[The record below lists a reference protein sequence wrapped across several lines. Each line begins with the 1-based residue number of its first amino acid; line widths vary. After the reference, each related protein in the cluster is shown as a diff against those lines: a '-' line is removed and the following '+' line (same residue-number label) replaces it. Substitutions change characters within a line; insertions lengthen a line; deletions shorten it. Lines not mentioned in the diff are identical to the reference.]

1 MFKSSCPIDITWFPF
16 DDQSCEMKFGSWTY
30 NGFKVTRPNRSQD
43 ATEARDRRKTSPWT
57 SWHITITI
65 YSSLQS
71 HCRDA
76 AAYKN
81 YTNGRFVPPS
91 RYLCCIF
98 TIKFYSQERTQNAVI
113 LLPRNCL
120 VINLVHVK
128 IEKYSLSIK
137 SENLFYIVKKLFYFC
152 MMRSANRR
160 GITISIF
167 LRRITFR
174 VFNISHFIT
183 PLNFPGGLQAV

>member
-43 ATEARDRRKTSPWT
+43 ATEARDGRKLLHEQADTSPSVKFYW
-57 SWHITITI
+57 
-65 YSSLQS
+65 QS